1 MNITILEDAILV
13 ENTLSHVELEYLK
26 NCCGNFI
33 NNTKIGKELNFYK
46 RQKIDDNNLIEYK
59 KKLNNVL
66 KEYYEKTEYNFTV
79 SWINKIDN
87 TQPVFDDDKKFHL
100 DEDNLSIV
108 TFINDDYVGGEF
120 SYLNKKNEEVFIRP
134 KQNLT
139 IILNGS
145 EIKHRVCEVI
155 SGKRFTLISFLEYE
169 IKKNKTLL

>member
-1 MNITILEDAILV
+1 MNIKIIEDAILI
-13 ENTLSHVELEYLK
+13 ENALSFSEIKYLK
-26 NCCGNFI
+26 KFCENFI
-33 NNTKIGKELNFYK
+33 NDTKIGKELNFYN
-46 RQKIDDNNLIEYK
+46 RQKVNDDNLIVYK
-59 KKLNNVL
+59 EKLKNVL
-66 KEYYEKTEYNFTV
+66 KEYYENTEYNFID

-87 TQPVFDDDKKFHL
+87 TQPVVEEKDKFHL

-108 TFINDDYVGGEF
+108 TFINDDYIGGEF
-120 SYLNKKNEEVFIRP
+120 SYLNKKNEEVFIKP

-155 SGKRFTLISFLEYE
+155 GGKRFTLISFLEYE